1 MQGQALVIAMAFEH
15 HPGLAALHA
24 AIGVPNE
31 PSVAEELEAKKELEE
46 ITKELQEEGRIER
59 PKRRGFR

>member
-1 MQGQALVIAMAFEH
+1 MAFEH

-46 ITKELQEEGRIER
+46 ITKELQEEVRIER